1 MVDLIA
7 TAAFG
12 LEAVVDR
19 ELERLGYADRVV
31 EDGKVTF
38 SAPESAI
45 ARCNLWLRS
54 ADRLL
59 LQVGE
64 FTAIDF
70 GELFDRVEAL
80 PWEEWLPRD
89 AAFPVEVR
97 AVRSAIR
104 SQRNGQSIVKKAIAT
119 RLGRRYGL
127 SQLPETG
134 STYAVDVAIVAD
146 TVTVAIDTSG
156 DGLHKR
162 GYRKT
167 AGAAPLKETLAAG
180 LVQLS
185 YWNRDRTFADPFCG
199 SGTLPIEAAL
209 IARNHAPGLGRAFLA
224 ETWPH
229 LPRTAWIE
237 ARDEARDAILRDP
250 IAPVLGSDIDMGVI
264 ATARRNAEA
273 AGVAKDVRFSNT
285 AAAEFGS
292 SEQFGCVVCNPPYGE
307 RIGEQR
313 EIERLYRSLGDVFLR
328 LPSWSFYVLTSHQ
341 GLPDLVKRRAD
352 RRRKLYNGRI
362 ECVYYQFYGPRPPK
376 PHASKIREHRP
387 VDGESNRAD
396 DGAAE

>member
-19 ELERLGYADRVV
+19 ELERLGYSDRVV
-31 EDGKVTF
+31 EDAKVTF

-54 ADRLL
+54 ADRVL
-59 LQVGE
+59 LQIGE
-64 FTAIDF
+64 FPALDF

-104 SQRNGQSIVKKAIAT
+104 SPRSGQSIVKKAIVT
-119 RLGRRYGL
+119 RLGRHYGL

-134 STYAVDVAIVAD
+134 PTFPIDVAITSD

-156 DGLHKR
+156 DALHKR
-162 GYRKT
+162 GYRRS

-180 LVQLS
+180 MLQLS
-185 YWNRDRTFADPFCG
+185 YWNRDRVFADPFCG
-199 SGTLPIEAAL
+199 SGTLPIEAGL
-209 IARNHAPGLGRAFLA
+209 IARNRAPGLGRTFLA
-224 ETWPH
+224 ETWPRFAKTDFAQS
-229 LPRTAWIE
+229 RTE
-237 ARDEARDAILRDP
+237 AHDAIYKDP
-250 IAPVLGSDIDMGVI
+250 IAPILGSDLDANAIS
-264 ATARRNAEA
+264 TARRNAEA
-273 AGVAKDVRFSNT
+273 AAIGKDIRFT
-285 AAAEFGS
+285 QADAAEFDS
-292 SEQFGCVVCNPPYGE
+292 SDDFGCIVCNPPYGE
-307 RIGEQR
+307 RLGEQR
-313 EIERLYRSLGDVFLR
+313 ELKRLYRSLGNVFRR
-328 LPSWSFYVLTSHQ
+328 LPSWSFYLLTSHQ
-341 GLPDLVKRRAD
+341 GLPDLVKRKPD

-376 PHASKIREHRP
+376 PGAS
-387 VDGESNRAD
+387 NL
-396 DGAAE
+396 